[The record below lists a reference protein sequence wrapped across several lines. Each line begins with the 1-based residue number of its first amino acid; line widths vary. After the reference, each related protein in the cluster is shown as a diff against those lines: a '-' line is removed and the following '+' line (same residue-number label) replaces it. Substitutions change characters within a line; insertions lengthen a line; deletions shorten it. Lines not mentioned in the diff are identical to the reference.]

1 MSKLKLMVVMGTRP
15 EIIKLSEV
23 VRKADEY
30 FDLSIV
36 HTGQNYDYELNRVFF
51 DDLGIREP
59 DRYLGVVGDD
69 LGQTMG
75 NVVSKS
81 YALFSAERPDAVL
94 VLGDTNSCLCVIS
107 AKRLK
112 IPVFHMEAGNRCKDE
127 NLPEEVIRRI
137 VDVTS
142 DVNLCYSEHARRYIL
157 DSGVRPENTYV
168 VGSPMAE
175 VLDRAMPSIEDS
187 TVLSDLGLEAGRYIL

>member
-23 VRKADEY
+23 VRKADGY

-81 YALFSAERPDAVL
+81 YALFAAERPDAVL
-94 VLGDTNSCLCVIS
+94 VLGDTNSCL
-107 AKRLK
+107 
-112 IPVFHMEAGNRCKDE
+112 
-127 NLPEEVIRRI
+127 
-137 VDVTS
+137 
-142 DVNLCYSEHARRYIL
+142 
-157 DSGVRPENTYV
+157 
-168 VGSPMAE
+168 
-175 VLDRAMPSIEDS
+175 
-187 TVLSDLGLEAGRYIL
+187 